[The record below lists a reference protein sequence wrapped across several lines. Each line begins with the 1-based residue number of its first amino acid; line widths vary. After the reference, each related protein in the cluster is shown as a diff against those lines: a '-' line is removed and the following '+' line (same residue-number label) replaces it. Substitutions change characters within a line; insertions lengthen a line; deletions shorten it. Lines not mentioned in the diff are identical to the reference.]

1 MSDIRL
7 RAAAGQCSS
16 TGQPPT
22 LEQTYALLSII
33 DDLDTL
39 YMHAA
44 QLNDALYAAIASCG
58 LHVVRV
64 REAGRPLAWAYQWE
78 GESPCSRFATPSAA
92 LAAGVHVGH
101 TERAPTARYG

>member
-1 MSDIRL
+1 MSDTQLIATVRQRL
-7 RAAAGQCSS
+7 S

-22 LEQTYALLSII
+22 IAQTVALLRII
-33 DDLDTL
+33 DDLDRL
-39 YMHAA
+39 YVRAA
-44 QLNDALYAAIASCG
+44 QMNDALYAAIASCG

-78 GESPCSRFATPSAA
+78 GESPCGRFATPSAA